1 MRLMILNSRNADAIR
16 RLLQSKS
23 DLNATLNSVTGFSLA
38 GMFEFFATA
47 VGDAGSQAHVHQ
59 IEKLATARN
68 GRMRKAWLQWT
79 GTTADACG
87 DVDCHAAPMVE
98 FFRLRHR
105 EDQTG
110 LPYQLYQERF
120 VRSLKEAEFQR
131 KFAEALAGA
140 MADMTDNVIQHSLAL
155 PGEFSGF
162 AGFHILPGYMAFAV
176 IDVGQGVLASLS
188 RSPTWAHL
196 NTASDALQAAVFQ
209 HASSRPDQPE
219 GEGFRTLFKSLAD
232 RNCRLR
238 FRSDNAVLN
247 IEDAGMHR
255 EAAIASSPPLCGL
268 QLSVCCTLKGRPEE
282 KVIDGA

>member
-1 MRLMILNSRNADAIR
+1 MILNSRNADAIR
-16 RLLQSKS
+16 RLVQSKS
-23 DLNATLNSVTGFSLA
+23 DLNAAWKSVAGFSLA
-38 GMFEFFATA
+38 GMLELFATA
-47 VGDAGSQAHVHQ
+47 VGIADYQTQLQQ
-59 IEKLATARN
+59 IEEFAATRN
-68 GRMRKAWLQWT
+68 GRVREAWLHWK
-79 GTTADACG
+79 GPAAAAG
-87 DVDCHAAPMVE
+87 EVDCHASPTVE
-98 FFRLRHR
+98 FFRLRTR

-162 AGFHILPGYMAFAV
+162 VGFHILPGYMAFAV
-176 IDVGQGVLASLS
+176 IDVGRGVLASLS

-196 NTASDALQAAVFQ
+196 HTASDALQAAVFQ

-282 KVIDGA
+282 KAIDGT

>member
-1 MRLMILNSRNADAIR
+1 
-16 RLLQSKS
+16 
-23 DLNATLNSVTGFSLA
+23 
-38 GMFEFFATA
+38 MFEFFATA
-47 VGDAGSQAHVHQ
+47 VGNAGSTAQIQQ
-59 IEKLATARN
+59 IEEHAIARN
-68 GRMRKAWLQWT
+68 GLMREAWLYWT
-79 GTTADACG
+79 GRAAESPG
-87 DVDCHAAPMVE
+87 DVDCHAAPTVE

-110 LPYQLYQERF
+110 LSYQLYQERF

-140 MADMTDNVIQHSLAL
+140 MFEMTDNVVQHSLVS
-155 PGEFSGF
+155 PGEFNGL
-162 AGFHILPGYMAFAV
+162 AGYHVLPGYMAFAV

-188 RSPTWAHL
+188 RSPRWVAL
-196 NTASDALQAAVFQ
+196 QAASDALQAAVIQ

-238 FRSDNAVLN
+238 FRSDNAALN

-282 KVIDGA
+282 KAIDGT